1 MKKTKPKSISQ
12 IANPDSIVAGLQNKA
27 QKLILLDKI
36 FQSCV
41 PKPMIGHV
49 SLATIR
55 DGLLV
60 ACADSP
66 TWATNMRYDSPEIL
80 QKLKKLKEF
89 PEVHSIKLIQ
99 SRGRQSKEIKRN
111 QEKPKLLSEE
121 VRDLLLQ
128 QSTVLKNKRIQNSL
142 RKLAKNIK

>member
-1 MKKTKPKSISQ
+1 
-12 IANPDSIVAGLQNKA
+12 
-27 QKLILLDKI
+27 
-36 FQSCV
+36 
-41 PKPMIGHV
+41 MIGHV

-80 QKLKKLKEF
+80 QKLKNLKEF

-99 SRGRQSKEIKRN
+99 SRGGQSKEIKRN

-128 QSTVLKNKRIQNSL
+128 QSAVLKNKRIQNSL